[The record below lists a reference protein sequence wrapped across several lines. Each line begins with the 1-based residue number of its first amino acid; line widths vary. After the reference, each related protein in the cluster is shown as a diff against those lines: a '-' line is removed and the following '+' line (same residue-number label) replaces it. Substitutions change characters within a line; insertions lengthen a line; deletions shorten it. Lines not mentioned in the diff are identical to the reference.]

1 MYSSIDQMGFTINLE
16 QAPQR
21 IISLVPSQTELLAD
35 LGLSTRI
42 AGITRYCIYPPEVY
56 MSVPRV
62 GGTKSLNIESI
73 DSINPDLIIANK
85 EENTKEIIEQLRE
98 KYKVWV
104 SDISNMEEA
113 CDMIFNIGQLTG
125 TENKASKIIED
136 INKRFE
142 KLEKEKHKNSSLR
155 ALYFIWRKPY
165 MAVAGNTFIHD
176 MMSRCGFDNAL
187 YYETRYPELSIE
199 KIKKLNPEI
208 ILLSSEPYPFS
219 QKHIKEFKEIC
230 PHARIILVDGEYFS
244 WYGSRMRLASDYFS
258 ALHNEVFNVA
268 E

>member
-1 MYSSIDQMGFTINLE
+1 MLSSIDQMGFTINLE
-16 QAPQR
+16 HSPER
-21 IISLVPSQTELLAD
+21 SISLVPSQTELLAD
-35 LGLSTRI
+35 LGLSSRI
-42 AGITRYCIYPPEVY
+42 AGITRFCVYPPEVHI
-56 MSVPRV
+56 SVPRV
-62 GGTKSLNIESI
+62 GGTKSIDIERI
-73 DSINPDLIIANK
+73 EAIKPDLIIANK
-85 EENTKEIIEQLRE
+85 EENTKEIIELLRQ
-98 KYKVWV
+98 KYQVWV

-113 CDMIFNIGQLTG
+113 CDMIFHIGQLTG
-125 TENKASKIIED
+125 TANVATQIIED

-142 KLEKEKHKNSSLR
+142 KLQKETHKNSSLR

-187 YYETRYPELSIE
+187 YYETRYPELSRE
-199 KIKKLNPEI
+199 KIRKLNPEV

-219 QKHIKEFKEIC
+219 RKHIEEFREIC

-258 ALHNEVFNVA
+258 ALHHDVFNVA